1 MSPIVIMMMNVIRI
15 RVFFVLVGSR
25 GNERTIT
32 ISTSKIRKRRAIT
45 KNCREK
51 GIWEGFIWLNPH
63 SNWDH
68 FSFLFSSFLLMV
80 KIRTPR
86 MVVIIKQVSQ
96 KLVIFIIP
104 TFFLIGN

>member
-1 MSPIVIMMMNVIRI
+1 MV

-25 GNERTIT
+25 GNERMSI

-51 GIWEGFIWLNPH
+51 GIWDGFMRLNPH

-68 FSFLFSSFLLMV
+68 FSFLFSSFLLTVM
-80 KIRTPR
+80 IRTLR
-86 MVVIIKQVSQ
+86 MRAIVMQVHQ
-96 KLVIFIIP
+96 RMVIFIVP
-104 TFFLIGN
+104 VFFLIGN